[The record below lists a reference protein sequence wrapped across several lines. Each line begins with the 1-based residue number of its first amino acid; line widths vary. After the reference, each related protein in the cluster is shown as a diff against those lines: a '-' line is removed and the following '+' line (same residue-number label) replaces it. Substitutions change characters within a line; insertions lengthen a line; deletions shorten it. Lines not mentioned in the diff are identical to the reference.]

1 MASQD
6 DGFQATQIEAD
17 EDDLSEVSDEGCT
30 QALPWGKL
38 MCVGTGSAI
47 DLMEREGSQQFNQHV
62 LGRNADLCDT
72 VLEWDRR
79 ISGTHCKLYCEP
91 ADTCG
96 SASAGG
102 NSTNCFHVFVENLS
116 GNGTFINTN
125 QKLAKH
131 ERRRLNTGDEIALLK
146 PRQTAKGHK
155 NQEKC
160 TFTFLNLRE
169 RMATASERRSMS
181 GGGQPAA
188 PPPFAVGS
196 TTGDLLV
203 NDGGVHQHYEF
214 REGTW

>member
-1 MASQD
+1 
-6 DGFQATQIEAD
+6 
-17 EDDLSEVSDEGCT
+17 
-30 QALPWGKL
+30 

-47 DLMEREGSQQFNQHV
+47 DLMEREGGQQFNQHV

-79 ISGTHCKLYCEP
+79 ISGTHCKLFCEP
-91 ADTCG
+91 AETCG
-96 SASAGG
+96 SATAGG
-102 NSTNCFHVFVENLS
+102 NSADRFHVFVENLS

-146 PRQTAKGHK
+146 PRPTAKGHK
-155 NQEKC
+155 NQEKR

-169 RMATASERRSMS
+169 RMATASERRSTS

-188 PPPFAVGS
+188 PPSSAAGS
-196 TTGDLLV
+196 TGDLLV
-203 NDGGVHQHYEF
+203 NEGDVHQHYEF
-214 REGTW
+214 REGAW